1 MIYRRR
7 ASPLHAARPAAA
19 TAWCA
24 ALGALALLF
33 DSPLVIAAVLVA
45 AVAGGIAAGVGGA
58 LARAA
63 RFALPLGILIALI
76 NPLVD
81 HNGLTVLIRGG
92 DLPLLPGGRTDVT
105 LEAVAY
111 GGIFGLR
118 AVALVMCSA
127 VYAAAVDPDEVLRG
141 LRRVSFRSALTATL
155 ATRMHGVLT
164 RDAARLAEAQRCR
177 PGGPP
182 PRLAIVRAVAAGAL
196 DRAVDVAAAL
206 EVRGYGAARRP
217 RALHRARSRHDL
229 GFAAAALALLAT
241 GVAARIGGLAH
252 FEAYPRLHAALG
264 APEIALAAVIVG
276 LALLPFAERRGIAR

>member
-24 ALGALALLF
+24 SLGALALLY
-33 DSPLVIAAVLVA
+33 DHPLVLAAVLVA
-45 AVAGGIAAGVGGA
+45 AVAGGVAAGVGPA

-63 RFALPLGILIALI
+63 RFAIPLGILIALV

-81 HNGLTVLIRGG
+81 HNGLTVLIRG
-92 DLPLLPGGRTDVT
+92 DDVPLLPGGRTDVT

-111 GGIFGLR
+111 GGVFGLR
-118 AVALVMCSA
+118 AVALIACSA

-155 ATRMHGVLT
+155 ATRMHGVLS

-177 PGGPP
+177 PGDPP

-217 RALHRARSRHDL
+217 AAVRRPWSRHDL
-229 GFAAAALALLAT
+229 GFAAAALALLVAGIAARAG
-241 GVAARIGGLAH
+241 GVAEFA
-252 FEAYPRLHAALG
+252 AYPRLEAALG
-264 APEIALAAVIVG
+264 APELALAAGIVA
-276 LALLPFAERRGIAR
+276 LALLPFAERRGIER

>member
-1 MIYRRR
+1 VIYRRL

-24 ALGALALLF
+24 ALGTVALLY
-33 DSPLVIAAVLVA
+33 DHPLVLAAVLAA
-45 AVAGGIAAGVGGA
+45 AVAGGVAAGVGPA

-63 RFALPLGILIALI
+63 RFAVPLGILIALI

-81 HNGLTVLIRGG
+81 HNGLTLLIRGN
-92 DLPLLPGGRTDVT
+92 DVPLLPGGRTDVT

-118 AVALVMCSA
+118 AVALIACSA

-141 LRRVSFRSALTATL
+141 FRRVSFRSALTATL
-155 ATRMHGVLT
+155 ATRMHGVLA

-177 PGGPP
+177 TGAPP

-217 RALHRARSRHDL
+217 AARRRPWSRHDL
-229 GFAAAALALLAT
+229 AFAAAALAVLAL
-241 GVAARIGGLAH
+241 GIAARVANVAP
-252 FEAYPRLHAALG
+252 FEPYPQLHTALG
-264 APEIALAAVIVG
+264 APEVALAAGVVA